1 MKHHTLNIKH
11 LHIEKPKSIIHTIIH
26 NIKTKPFFK
35 QLDKDIHKTISNPLN
50 KGLKKLEHSTIK
62 NFKKIEHTTLNSVK
76 HIEKEA
82 AKEVKHIEHSTISGL
97 KIAEHSTISGLKKA
111 EHSTISGLKK
121 AEHSTISGLKKA
133 EHLTVNEVKKVETD
147 IKKESK
153 IIAKE
158 IKTVSLST
166 ISNFDNK
173 IIKPV
178 EKVIK
183 KPNTIFKRKEKPV
196 IHTENNILITKPI
209 EQDPESFFK
218 YLNFSI

>member
-26 NIKTKPFFK
+26 NIKTKPIFK
-35 QLDKDIHKTISNPLN
+35 QLDKDIHKTISNPLD

-62 NFKKIEHTTLNSVK
+62 NFKKAEHTTLNSVK
-76 HIEKEA
+76 KIEKEVS
-82 AKEVKHIEHSTISGL
+82 KEVKHIEHSTISGL
-97 KIAEHSTISGLKKA
+97 KVAEHSTISGLKKA
-111 EHSTISGLKK
+111 D
-121 AEHSTISGLKKA
+121 HSTISGLKKA
-133 EHLTVNEVKKVETD
+133 EHLTVSGLKTVETD

-196 IHTENNILITKPI
+196 INTENNILITKPI
-209 EQDPESFFK
+209 EQDPENFFK

>member
-1 MKHHTLNIKH
+1 MKHHTLHIKH

-26 NIKTKPFFK
+26 NIRTKPFFK
-35 QLDKDIHKTISNPLN
+35 QLDKDIHKTVSNPLN
-50 KGLKKLEHSTIK
+50 KGFKKLEHSTIK

-82 AKEVKHIEHSTISGL
+82 VKEVKHIEHSTISGL
-97 KIAEHSTISGLKKA
+97 KVA

-133 EHLTVNEVKKVETD
+133 EHLTVNEIKKVETD

-178 EKVIK
+178 EKVVK

-196 IHTENNILITKPI
+196 IHTENNILVSSNKPI
-209 EQDPESFFK
+209 EPDPESFFK

>member
-1 MKHHTLNIKH
+1 MTKHHTLHIKH

-121 AEHSTISGLKKA
+121 
-133 EHLTVNEVKKVETD
+133 VETD

-196 IHTENNILITKPI
+196 IHTENNILVSSNKPI
-209 EQDPESFFK
+209 EPNPESFFK